1 MAANSQLNLA
11 LRIQADM
18 QQAIDQTRVFSRELD
33 DVGRQSGQAGQ
44 QLQELANSG
53 AQAEQT
59 LGGATRQLK
68 QMVAGFASLAAIRG
82 AVKIADDYVTM
93 ANRIEMATSS
103 AAEYELVQRRL
114 LETANNTYRPLA
126 EAQEVYIRTADALRS
141 MGENTESVL
150 DVTDSFSYLLVTNNA
165 SVDKAA
171 TALGAYSKAIQTGK
185 LDSLGWISIMTAMPT
200 VVDAIAASSGRAAE
214 DVRKL
219 GVEGKLSIQELNT
232 ALKDSLE
239 TNKAAADGM
248 YTTVADSYVHLQN
261 ALSVY
266 LGEANRSTAATAL
279 IGDSIA
285 LLADNLD
292 TVANVALVGL
302 SAATARYVVNLGLA
316 TKAAITSTLAT
327 RAQTASELQLAQ
339 AQVASTLTTANAAR
353 AQAGLTMTHAQAKV
367 AVDAHAAAQVR
378 LAAAQRAASGVTAL
392 LGGPVGLAMLA
403 ASAAASFLLFRDSA
417 VEVRSSLN
425 DLNEPLSSAV
435 KRFQEL
441 TKVEQASELDKL
453 NREIKETEE
462 TTTNLGRTLANT
474 VNDEIVGAFGLFGK
488 ATGDVKDT
496 LELIRKASG
505 DAVRGVAV
513 DWDTVA
519 LAIRNTAGMSDEMRS
534 KLLDMIA
541 ELVKSGRYAS
551 ELSARHLELANSSNE
566 AASGIDNLNAA
577 LRTGSAEGDAYL
589 KRLTRRVEDLQ
600 DASNIGRVMRDLRD
614 TPELHDLPKEQLDQ
628 IVAAAQALDRL
639 DAARKR
645 SSGSRATAG
654 VNQEVK
660 AAENYVTQ
668 LEKQA
673 ATLGMTTAQL
683 REYELSEK
691 KLTGTL
697 LERARAA
704 QATIAANEQQE
715 QSVANAKAAAD
726 LQVQLLQA
734 SGRETEAALL
744 ESANRFAEIQRDM
757 LKTGNEVGLELV
769 QQLIPL
775 DALRVQLSGMQS
787 EIDKALNAQQRR
799 EQSIE
804 AQVNSGLIT
813 QIEGRKQLV
822 ELHRQTAAQL
832 EKQLPHLREMAAMPG
847 AMGEQAR
854 IVLETLET
862 QILQLRTTTNELQNA
877 LRDGLQKGIAESL
890 SGLAKG
896 TMDLRDAINALLQSV
911 VDSMVQIA
919 SQQLAEQATS
929 GLMSM
934 AGSLGGMFGGGA
946 GEAANAGA
954 EAAGGA
960 ATAAAITS
968 ASTAGATAMGTSITT
983 AGAGAGTAMG
993 TSITT
998 AGAGAGT
1005 AMATSITT
1013 AGAAAAQAMAT
1024 AIASAS
1030 AASSGSNAMGAA
1042 ASVATVAAAT
1052 GGHVRGPG
1060 TGTSDSIPAWLS
1072 DYEFVSR
1079 AAVVK
1084 QPGALP
1090 FLHDFNQ
1097 RGMQALHDW
1106 SRRIARHSTGG
1117 LAGIPAP
1124 ALPAPALG
1132 VSSIQ
1137 EPVKNMS
1144 ATLNNKIALNLIDS
1158 PERMSEAMKTPPGV
1172 EALTVVLSNDPAKF
1186 RQILGV
1192 N

>member
-1 MAANSQLNLA
+1 MANSQLKLA

-18 QQAIDQTRVFSRELD
+18 QQAIDQTKAFSAELESAGD
-33 DVGRQSGQAGQ
+33 RSGRAGQ
-44 QLQELANSG
+44 QLQELAQSST
-53 AQAEQT
+53 QT
-59 LGGATRQLK
+59 EEALGRATTQLK
-68 QMVAGFASLAAIRG
+68 HMVAGFVSLAALRS
-82 AVKIADDYVTM
+82 AVNIADDYVTM
-93 ANRIEMATSS
+93 ADRIELATSS
-103 AAEYELVQRRL
+103 TAEYEMVQRRL
-114 LETANNTYRPLA
+114 LDTANNTYRALS
-126 EAQEVYIRTADALRS
+126 EAQEVYIQSSIGLRDMGYSASESLDIVDSLSYSFVRNATSTDKAGSALNALTRAVNR
-141 MGENTESVL
+141 GSVL
-150 DVTDSFSYLLVTNNA
+150 TDHWATLLLAV
-165 SVDKAA
+165 
-171 TALGAYSKAIQTGK
+171 
-185 LDSLGWISIMTAMPT
+185 PT
-200 VVDAIAASSGRAAE
+200 ILEDIAAVSGMTTQE
-214 DVRKL
+214 ISKM
-219 GVEGKLSIQELNT
+219 GYEGKLSAELLT
-232 ALKDSLE
+232 EGLRHSLE
-239 TNKAAADGM
+239 ENKAAADGM
-248 YTTVADSYVHLQN
+248 YTTVADAFVHLQN

-403 ASAAASFLLFRDSA
+403 ASAVASFLLFRDSA

-566 AASGIDNLNAA
+566 AASGVDNLNAA

-589 KRLTRRVEDLQ
+589 KRLIRRIEDLQ
-600 DASNIGRVMRDLRD
+600 DPSNIGRVTRDLRD
-614 TPELHDLPKEQLDQ
+614 LELLGLPKEQLDP
-628 IVAAAQALDRL
+628 IVAAAQVLDRL
-639 DAARKR
+639 EAARKR

-744 ESANRFAEIQRDM
+744 ESANRFAEIQSDM

-877 LRDGLQKGIAESL
+877 LRDGLQNGIAESL

-911 VDSMVQIA
+911 LDSMVQIA

-934 AGSLGGMFGGGA
+934 AGSLGGMFGGGD
-946 GEAANAGA
+946 AANAGA

-1052 GGHVRGPG
+1052 GGHIRGPG

-1090 FLHDFNQ
+1090 FLHDFNR

-1106 SRRIARHSTGG
+1106 SRRIAHHSTGG

>member
-1 MAANSQLNLA
+1 MAKDLTLA

-18 QQAIDQTRVFSRELD
+18 QQAINQIKSFGQEVD
-33 DVGRQSGQAGQ
+33 DVGRHSGHASQ
-44 QLQELANSG
+44 QLQEFAHSG
-53 AQAEQT
+53 TQAEEA
-59 LGGATRQLK
+59 LGRATTQLK
-68 QMVAGFASLAAIRG
+68 HMVAGFVSLAALRG
-82 AVKIADDYVTM
+82 AVNIADDYVTM
-93 ANRIEMATSS
+93 ADRIEMATSS
-103 AAEYELVQRRL
+103 TAEYEMVQRRL
-114 LETANNTYRPLA
+114 LDTANNTYRALS
-126 EAQEVYIRTADALRS
+126 EAQEVYIQSSIGLRDMGYSASESLDIVDSLSYSFVRNATSTDKAGSALNALTRAVNR
-141 MGENTESVL
+141 GSVL
-150 DVTDSFSYLLVTNNA
+150 TDHWATLLLAV
-165 SVDKAA
+165 
-171 TALGAYSKAIQTGK
+171 
-185 LDSLGWISIMTAMPT
+185 PT
-200 VVDAIAASSGRAAE
+200 ILEDIAAVSGMTTQE
-214 DVRKL
+214 ISKL
-219 GVEGKLSIQELNT
+219 GYEGKLSAELLT
-232 ALKDSLE
+232 EGLRLSLDE
-239 TNKAAADGM
+239 NKAAAADM
-248 YTTVADSYVHLQN
+248 YTTVADAVTSLQN

-266 LGEANRSTAATAL
+266 LGEANRATAATSL
-279 IGDSIA
+279 IAKSIE
-285 LLADNLD
+285 LLAKNLD

-353 AQAGLTMTHAQAKV
+353 AQAGLTMTHAQAKF
-367 AVDAHAAAQVR
+367 AVDAHAAAQAR
-378 LAAAQRAASGVTAL
+378 LTAVQGAGRGVAAL
-392 LGGPVGLAMLA
+392 LGGPVGLVTLA
-403 ASAAASFLLFRDSA
+403 AAAAASFLLFRDSA

-425 DLNEPLSSAV
+425 DLSEPLSSAMQ
-435 KRFQEL
+435 RFNEL

-534 KLLDMIA
+534 KLLGMIA

-551 ELSARHLELANSSNE
+551 ELSARHFELANSSNE
-566 AASGIDNLNAA
+566 AASGVDNLNAA

-589 KRLTRRVEDLQ
+589 KRLIRRIEDLQ
-600 DASNIGRVMRDLRD
+600 DPSNIGRVTRDLRD
-614 TPELHDLPKEQLDQ
+614 LELLGLPKEQLDP
-628 IVAAAQALDRL
+628 IVAAAQVLDRL
-639 DAARKR
+639 EAARKR

-744 ESANRFAEIQRDM
+744 ESANRFAEIQSDM

-862 QILQLRTTTNELQNA
+862 QILQLNTTTNELQNA
-877 LRDGLQKGIAESL
+877 LRDGLQNGIAESL

-934 AGSLGGMFGGGA
+934 AGSLGGMFGGGD
-946 GEAANAGA
+946 AANAGA

-983 AGAGAGTAMG
+983 AGAGAGTAMA
-993 TSITT
+993 TSMTT

-1013 AGAAAAQAMAT
+1013 AGAAAAQAMAA

-1052 GGHVRGPG
+1052 GGHIRGPG

-1090 FLHDFNQ
+1090 FLHDFNR

>member
-18 QQAIDQTRVFSRELD
+18 QQAIDQTKVFSRELD

-541 ELVKSGRYAS
+541 ELVKSGRHAS
-551 ELSARHLELANSSNE
+551 ELSARQLELANSSNE
-566 AASGIDNLNAA
+566 AAAGVDNLSAS
-577 LRTGSAEGDAYL
+577 LRAGSAEGDAYL
-589 KRLTRRVEDLQ
+589 KRMSRQLEDMK
-600 DASNIGRVMRDLRD
+600 DVSNIGRLMRDIRD
-614 TPELHDLPKEQLDQ
+614 NPDLHDLPKEQLDQ
-628 IVAAAQALDRL
+628 LIEIAKERDKLE
-639 DAARKR
+639 AARKKSSKNPR
-645 SSGSRATAG
+645 SSSDQEAKAT
-654 VNQEVK
+654 ESYIK
-660 AAENYVTQ
+660 Q

-673 ATLGMTTAQL
+673 ATLDMTAAQL

-697 LERARAA
+697 LERAQAA
-704 QATIAANEQQE
+704 QATIAASEQQK
-715 QSVANAKAAAD
+715 QSAANAKAATD

-757 LKTGNEVGLELV
+757 LKTGNDVGLELV

-775 DALRVQLSGMQS
+775 DALRVQLSAMQT
-787 EIDKALNAQQRR
+787 EIDKALNTQQRR

-813 QIEGRKQLV
+813 EMEGRKQLV
-822 ELHRQTAAQL
+822 DLHRQTADVL

-847 AMGEQAR
+847 ALGEQAR
-854 IVLETLET
+854 IMLEQTET
-862 QILQLRTTTNELQNA
+862 QIAMLLTTTNKLQNA
-877 LRDGLQKGIAESL
+877 LRDGLQNGIAESL

-934 AGSLGGMFGGGA
+934 VGSLGGMFGGA
-946 GEAANAGA
+946 GEAASAGA

-983 AGAGAGTAMG
+983 AGAGAGTAMA
-993 TSITT
+993 TSMTT

-1005 AMATSITT
+1005 TMASSITT
-1013 AGAAAAQAMAT
+1013 AGAAAAQAMAA

-1030 AASSGSNAMGAA
+1030 AASSGGNALSSAA
-1042 ASVATVAAAT
+1042 KVATVAAAT
-1052 GGHVRGPG
+1052 GGHIRGPG

-1097 RGMQALHDW
+1097 RGMQALYDW
-1106 SRRIARHSTGG
+1106 SRRIAHHSTGG

-1124 ALPAPALG
+1124 AFPAPALG
-1132 VSSIQ
+1132 ISNIQ
-1137 EPVKNMS
+1137 EPAKNMS
-1144 ATLNNKIALNLIDS
+1144 TTLNNKIALNLIDS
-1158 PERMSEAMKTPPGV
+1158 PERIAEALNTPAGT
-1172 EALTVVLSNDPAKF
+1172 EALTVMLSNDPAKY

>member
-18 QQAIDQTRVFSRELD
+18 QQAIDQTKVFSRELD

-435 KRFQEL
+435 KRFQGL

-534 KLLDMIA
+534 KLLGMIA

-551 ELSARHLELANSSNE
+551 ELSARQLELANSSNE
-566 AASGIDNLNAA
+566 AASGVDNLNAA

-589 KRLTRRVEDLQ
+589 KRLRRQVEDLK
-600 DASNIGRVMRDLRD
+600 DASHVGRASRDIRD
-614 TPELHDLPKEQLDQ
+614 TPELHNLSKEQLDE
-628 IVAAAQALDRL
+628 IFALNQELDKL
-639 DAARKR
+639 DAARR
-645 SSGSRATAG
+645 RGSASSRESSI
-654 VNQEVK
+654 
-660 AAENYVTQ
+660 
-668 LEKQA
+668 
-673 ATLGMTTAQL
+673 TL
-683 REYELSEK
+683 
-691 KLTGTL
+691 
-697 LERARAA
+697 
-704 QATIAANEQQE
+704 
-715 QSVANAKAAAD
+715 
-726 LQVQLLQA
+726 
-734 SGRETEAALL
+734 
-744 ESANRFAEIQRDM
+744 
-757 LKTGNEVGLELV
+757 
-769 QQLIPL
+769 
-775 DALRVQLSGMQS
+775 
-787 EIDKALNAQQRR
+787 
-799 EQSIE
+799 
-804 AQVNSGLIT
+804 AQVNEQLARESELLGMLGPQREAAQQLERIEQNLKRGNIALSEPQRAALMAQIQAMQELRSVTREMDAVYSRANAASQNYNRTVQAAQRLVQMGAIT
-813 QIEGRKQLV
+813 QEQYNRELVRAGAAYESASNPAQRLTDSIKEQMRLMTLSRREREIEMQMIQATNQLLREGIDLRQDEALATQLRAQYEQSQAMADTMREQDSIQGMYEALKKLGGAEWQAAIYAQ
-822 ELHRQTAAQL
+822 ELAQVWDETATRLVRLEARAFALSEAFEQGGITAEYFRTQMALLNAEAAAALNELGYGDSFTIGMEALGQLLEGYKSVASSLAAMTGDALVSWSDGLADSLARAVVSGDNLRESLHGVANQILTEMISALIKLGIQYAMTHAMVSGSMQDGITSRLAMGAAQSMSWS
-832 EKQLPHLREMAAMPG
+832 PAASF
-847 AMGEQAR
+847 A
-854 IVLETLET
+854 
-862 QILQLRTTTNELQNA
+862 
-877 LRDGLQKGIAESL
+877 
-890 SGLAKG
+890 
-896 TMDLRDAINALLQSV
+896 
-911 VDSMVQIA
+911 
-919 SQQLAEQATS
+919 
-929 GLMSM
+929 
-934 AGSLGGMFGGGA
+934 GMFGGMFA
-946 GEAANAGA
+946 D
-954 EAAGGA
+954 
-960 ATAAAITS
+960 
-968 ASTAGATAMGTSITT
+968 
-983 AGAGAGTAMG
+983 
-993 TSITT
+993 
-998 AGAGAGT
+998 
-1005 AMATSITT
+1005 
-1013 AGAAAAQAMAT
+1013 
-1024 AIASAS
+1024 
-1030 AASSGSNAMGAA
+1030 
-1042 ASVATVAAAT
+1042 

-1072 DYEFVSR
+1072 DYEFVTR
-1079 AAVVK
+1079 AAVVE

-1144 ATLNNKIALNLIDS
+1144 ATLKNHQTFNLIDS

>member
-1 MAANSQLNLA
+1 MANSQLKLA

-18 QQAIDQTRVFSRELD
+18 QQAIDQTKAFSAELESAGD
-33 DVGRQSGQAGQ
+33 RSGRAGQ
-44 QLQELANSG
+44 QLQELAQSST
-53 AQAEQT
+53 QT
-59 LGGATRQLK
+59 EEALGRATTQLK
-68 QMVAGFASLAAIRG
+68 HMVAGFVSLAALRS
-82 AVKIADDYVTM
+82 AVNIADDYVTM
-93 ANRIEMATSS
+93 ADRIELATSS
-103 AAEYELVQRRL
+103 TAEYEMVQRRL
-114 LETANNTYRPLA
+114 LDTANNTYRALS
-126 EAQEVYIRTADALRS
+126 EAQEVYIQSSIGLRDMGYSASESLDIVDSLSYSFVRNATSTDKAGSALNALTRAVNR
-141 MGENTESVL
+141 GSVL
-150 DVTDSFSYLLVTNNA
+150 TDHWATLLLAV
-165 SVDKAA
+165 
-171 TALGAYSKAIQTGK
+171 
-185 LDSLGWISIMTAMPT
+185 PT
-200 VVDAIAASSGRAAE
+200 ILEDIAAVSGMTTQE
-214 DVRKL
+214 ISKM
-219 GVEGKLSIQELNT
+219 GYEGKLSAELLT
-232 ALKDSLE
+232 EGLRHSLE
-239 TNKAAADGM
+239 ENKAAADGM
-248 YTTVADSYVHLQN
+248 YTTVADAFVHLQN

-292 TVANVALVGL
+292 AVANVALVGL

-541 ELVKSGRYAS
+541 ELVKSGRHAS
-551 ELSARHLELANSSNE
+551 ELSARQLELANSSNE
-566 AASGIDNLNAA
+566 AAAGVDNLSAS
-577 LRTGSAEGDAYL
+577 LRAGSAEGDAYL
-589 KRLTRRVEDLQ
+589 KRMSRQLEDMK
-600 DASNIGRVMRDLRD
+600 DASNIGRLMRDIRD
-614 TPELHDLPKEQLDQ
+614 NPDLHDLPKEQLDQ
-628 IVAAAQALDRL
+628 LIEIAKERDKLE
-639 DAARKR
+639 AARKKSSKNPR
-645 SSGSRATAG
+645 SSSDQEAKAT
-654 VNQEVK
+654 ESYIK
-660 AAENYVTQ
+660 Q

-673 ATLGMTTAQL
+673 ATLDMTSAQL

-697 LERARAA
+697 LERAQAA
-704 QATIAANEQQE
+704 QATIAASEQQK
-715 QSVANAKAAAD
+715 QSAVNAKAATD

-744 ESANRFAEIQRDM
+744 ESAQRFAEIQRDM
-757 LKTGNEVGLELV
+757 LKTGNDVGLELV

-775 DALRVQLSGMQS
+775 DALRVQLSAMQT
-787 EIDKALNAQQRR
+787 EIDKALNTQQRR

-822 ELHRQTAAQL
+822 ELHRQTADLLEQHLPQL
-832 EKQLPHLREMAAMPG
+832 RAMAAMPG
-847 AMGEQAR
+847 VMGEQAR

-862 QILQLRTTTNELQNA
+862 QMLQLRTTTNELQNA
-877 LRDGLQKGIAESL
+877 LRDGLQNGIAESL

-934 AGSLGGMFGGGA
+934 LGSLGGMFGGG

-983 AGAGAGTAMG
+983 AGAGAGTAMA
-993 TSITT
+993 TSMTT

-1005 AMATSITT
+1005 TMASSITT
-1013 AGAAAAQAMAT
+1013 AGAAAAQAMAA

-1030 AASSGSNAMGAA
+1030 AASSGGNALSSAA
-1042 ASVATVAAAT
+1042 KVATVAAAT
-1052 GGHVRGPG
+1052 GGHIRGPG

-1090 FLHDFNQ
+1090 FLHDFNR
-1097 RGMQALHDW
+1097 RGMAALNDW
-1106 SRRIARHSTGG
+1106 AKRVGHSTGG

-1124 ALPAPALG
+1124 AFPAPAPALG
-1132 VSSIQ
+1132 ISNIQ
-1137 EPVKNMS
+1137 EPAKNMS
-1144 ATLNNKIALNLIDS
+1144 TTLNNKIALNLIDS
-1158 PERMSEAMKTPPGV
+1158 PERIAEALNTPAGT
-1172 EALTVVLSNDPAKF
+1172 EALTVMLSNDPAKF
-1186 RQILGV
+1186 RQILGID
-1192 N
+1192 

>member
-18 QQAIDQTRVFSRELD
+18 QQAIDQTKVFSRELD

-68 QMVAGFASLAAIRG
+68 QMVAGFASLTAIRG

-302 SAATARYVVNLGLA
+302 SAATTRYVVNLGLA
-316 TKAAITSTLAT
+316 TKAAISSTLAT
-327 RAQTASELQLAQ
+327 RAQAASELQLAQ
-339 AQVASTLTTANAAR
+339 AQAASALAAANAAR
-353 AQAGLTMTHAQAKV
+353 AQAGLTISHAQAKV
-367 AVDAHAAAQVR
+367 AVDAHAAAQAR
-378 LAAAQRAASGVTAL
+378 LTAVQGAGRGVAAL
-392 LGGPVGLAMLA
+392 LGGPVGLVTLA
-403 ASAAASFLLFRDSA
+403 AAAAASFLLFRDSA

-425 DLNEPLSSAV
+425 DLSEPLSSAMQ
-435 KRFQEL
+435 RFNEL

-453 NREIKETEE
+453 NREIKAIEE

-496 LELIRKASG
+496 LELVHKASG

-566 AASGIDNLNAA
+566 AASGVDNLNAA

-589 KRLTRRVEDLQ
+589 KRLRRQVEDLK
-600 DASNIGRVMRDLRD
+600 DASHVGRASRDIRD
-614 TPELHDLPKEQLDQ
+614 TPELHNLSKEQLDE
-628 IVAAAQALDRL
+628 IFALNQELDKL
-639 DAARKR
+639 DAARRRGSASSRERSITLAQVNEQLARESELLGMLGPQREAAQQLERIEQNLKR
-645 SSGSRATAG
+645 GNIALSEPQRAALMAQIQAMQELRSVTREMDAVYSRA
-654 VNQEVK
+654 N
-660 AAENYVTQ
+660 AASQNYQRTT
-668 LEKQA
+668 QA
-673 ATLGMTTAQL
+673 AQ
-683 REYELSEK
+683 R
-691 KLTGTL
+691 L
-697 LERARAA
+697 LQMGAI
-704 QATIAANEQQE
+704 TQE
-715 QSVANAKAAAD
+715 QYNRELVRTGAAYRAAAD
-726 LQVQLLQA
+726 PAKQLTDSIKEQMRLMTLSRREREIEMQMIQATNQLLREGIDLRQDEALATQLRAQYEQSQA
-734 SGRETEAALL
+734 MADTMREQDSIQGMYEALKKLGGAEWQAAIYAQELAQVWDETATRLVRLEARAFALSEAFEQGGITAEYFRTQMALLNAEAAAALNELGYGDSFTIGMEALGQLL
-744 ESANRFAEIQRDM
+744 EGYKSVASSLAAM
-757 LKTGNEVGLELV
+757 TG
-769 QQLIPL
+769 
-775 DALRVQLSGMQS
+775 DALVSWSDGLADSLARAVVSGDNLRESLHGVANQILTEMISALIKLGIQYAMTHAMVSGSMQ
-787 EIDKALNAQQRR
+787 D
-799 EQSIE
+799 
-804 AQVNSGLIT
+804 GIT
-813 QIEGRKQLV
+813 SRLAMG
-822 ELHRQTAAQL
+822 AAQSMSWS
-832 EKQLPHLREMAAMPG
+832 PAASF
-847 AMGEQAR
+847 A
-854 IVLETLET
+854 
-862 QILQLRTTTNELQNA
+862 
-877 LRDGLQKGIAESL
+877 
-890 SGLAKG
+890 
-896 TMDLRDAINALLQSV
+896 
-911 VDSMVQIA
+911 
-919 SQQLAEQATS
+919 
-929 GLMSM
+929 
-934 AGSLGGMFGGGA
+934 GMFGGMFA
-946 GEAANAGA
+946 D
-954 EAAGGA
+954 
-960 ATAAAITS
+960 
-968 ASTAGATAMGTSITT
+968 
-983 AGAGAGTAMG
+983 
-993 TSITT
+993 
-998 AGAGAGT
+998 
-1005 AMATSITT
+1005 
-1013 AGAAAAQAMAT
+1013 
-1024 AIASAS
+1024 
-1030 AASSGSNAMGAA
+1030 
-1042 ASVATVAAAT
+1042 

-1072 DYEFVSR
+1072 DYEFVTR
-1079 AAVVK
+1079 AAVVE

-1144 ATLNNKIALNLIDS
+1144 ATLKNHQTFNLIDS

>member
-1 MAANSQLNLA
+1 MAANSQINLA

-18 QQAIDQTRVFSRELD
+18 KQAINQTQAFSAELEGAGD
-33 DVGRQSGQAGQ
+33 SSGRAGQ
-44 QLQELANSG
+44 QLQEFAHSG
-53 AQAEQT
+53 TQAEEA
-59 LGGATRQLK
+59 LGRATTQLK
-68 QMVAGFASLAAIRG
+68 HMVAGFVSLAALRG
-82 AVKIADDYVTM
+82 AVNIADDYVTM
-93 ANRIEMATSS
+93 ADRIELATSS
-103 AAEYELVQRRL
+103 TAEYEMVQRRL
-114 LETANNTYRPLA
+114 LDTANNTYRALS
-126 EAQEVYIRTADALRS
+126 EAQEVYIQSSIGLRDMGYSASESLDIVDSLSYSFVRNATSTDKAGSALNALTRAVNR
-141 MGENTESVL
+141 GSVL
-150 DVTDSFSYLLVTNNA
+150 TDHWATLLLAV
-165 SVDKAA
+165 
-171 TALGAYSKAIQTGK
+171 
-185 LDSLGWISIMTAMPT
+185 PT
-200 VVDAIAASSGRAAE
+200 ILEDIAAVSGMTTQE
-214 DVRKL
+214 ISKL
-219 GVEGKLSIQELNT
+219 GYEGKLSAELLT
-232 ALKDSLE
+232 EGLRLSLE
-239 TNKAAADGM
+239 ENKAAAANM
-248 YTTVADSYVHLQN
+248 YTTVADAVTSLQN

-266 LGEANRSTAATAL
+266 LGEANRATSATSL
-279 IGDSIA
+279 IAKSIE
-285 LLADNLD
+285 LLAKNLD

-302 SAATARYVVNLGLA
+302 SAATTRYVVNLGLA
-316 TKAAITSTLAT
+316 TKAAISSTLAT
-327 RAQTASELQLAQ
+327 RAQAASELQLAQ
-339 AQVASTLTTANAAR
+339 AQAASALAAANAAR
-353 AQAGLTMTHAQAKV
+353 AQAGLTISHAQAKV

-378 LAAAQRAASGVTAL
+378 LAAVQRAAGGVTAL

-403 ASAAASFLLFRDSA
+403 ASAAASLLLLRDSA
-417 VEVRSSLN
+417 DDVRSSFNNL
-425 DLNEPLSSAV
+425 DEPLSVAV
-435 KRFQEL
+435 ERFQAL
-441 TKVEQASELDKL
+441 TKVGQASELDKL
-453 NREIKETEE
+453 KSEIRSVRSEAQQ
-462 TTTNLGRTLANT
+462 LASSLA
-474 VNDEIVGAFGLFGK
+474 VDAQWKKGGLFGIG
-488 ATGDVKDT
+488 A
-496 LELIRKASG
+496 ASG
-505 DAVRGVAV
+505 DAKAALDEVHKAAYAAARGARVNFDEATEAV
-513 DWDTVA
+513 LNAAD
-519 LAIRNTAGMSDEMRS
+519 MSSAYR
-534 KLLDMIA
+534 
-541 ELVKSGRYAS
+541 S
-551 ELSARHLELANSSNE
+551 ELLKAMQAITEKQTKVEGLREHTQGLAAATRD
-566 AASGIDNLNAA
+566 AASAQDELTDA
-577 LRTGSAEGDAYL
+577 LRTGSDEGDEYL

-744 ESANRFAEIQRDM
+744 ESANRFTEIQSDM

-862 QILQLRTTTNELQNA
+862 QILQLNTTTNELQNA
-877 LRDGLQKGIAESL
+877 LRDGLQTGIAESL
-890 SGLAKG
+890 SGLAQG

-911 VDSMVQIA
+911 LDSMVQIA

-934 AGSLGGMFGGGA
+934 AGSLGGMFGGGD
-946 GEAANAGA
+946 AANAGA

-1052 GGHVRGPG
+1052 GGHIRGPG

-1072 DYEFVSR
+1072 DYEFVTR
-1079 AAVVK
+1079 AAVVE

-1137 EPVKNMS
+1137 EPAKNMS
-1144 ATLNNKIALNLIDS
+1144 ATLKNHQTFNLIDS

>member
-18 QQAIDQTRVFSRELD
+18 QQAIDQTKVFSRELD

-93 ANRIEMATSS
+93 ANRIEMATTS

-292 TVANVALVGL
+292 TVANVVLVGL

-541 ELVKSGRYAS
+541 ELVKSGRHAS
-551 ELSARHLELANSSNE
+551 ELSARQLELANSSNE
-566 AASGIDNLNAA
+566 AAAGVDNLSAS
-577 LRTGSAEGDAYL
+577 LRAGSAEGDAYL
-589 KRLTRRVEDLQ
+589 KRMSRQLEDMK
-600 DASNIGRVMRDLRD
+600 DASNIGRLMRDIRD
-614 TPELHDLPKEQLDQ
+614 NPDLHDLPKEQLDQ
-628 IVAAAQALDRL
+628 LIEIAKERDKLE
-639 DAARKR
+639 AARKKSSKNPR
-645 SSGSRATAG
+645 SSSDQEAKAT
-654 VNQEVK
+654 ESYIK
-660 AAENYVTQ
+660 Q

-673 ATLGMTTAQL
+673 ATLDMTAAQL

-697 LERARAA
+697 LERAQAA
-704 QATIAANEQQE
+704 QATIAASEQQK
-715 QSVANAKAAAD
+715 QSAANAKAATD

-744 ESANRFAEIQRDM
+744 ESAQRFAEIQRDM
-757 LKTGNEVGLELV
+757 LKTGNDVGLELV

-775 DALRVQLSGMQS
+775 DALRVQLSAMQT
-787 EIDKALNAQQRR
+787 EIDKALNTQQRR

-822 ELHRQTAAQL
+822 ELHRQTADLL
-832 EKQLPHLREMAAMPG
+832 EQQLPQLRAMAAMPG
-847 AMGEQAR
+847 VMGEQAR

-877 LRDGLQKGIAESL
+877 LRDGLQNGIAESL

-934 AGSLGGMFGGGA
+934 VGSLGGMFGGGA

-968 ASTAGATAMGTSITT
+968 ASTAGAA
-983 AGAGAGTAMG
+983 AMG

-1005 AMATSITT
+1005 AMATSMATAGAGAGTTMASSITT
-1013 AGAAAAQAMAT
+1013 AGAAAAQAMAA

-1030 AASSGSNAMGAA
+1030 AASSGGNALSSAA
-1042 ASVATVAAAT
+1042 KVATVAAAT
-1052 GGHVRGPG
+1052 GGHIRGPG

-1097 RGMQALHDW
+1097 RGMQALYDW
-1106 SRRIARHSTGG
+1106 SRRIAHHSTGG

-1124 ALPAPALG
+1124 AFPAPALG
-1132 VSSIQ
+1132 ISNIQ
-1137 EPVKNMS
+1137 EPAKNMS
-1144 ATLNNKIALNLIDS
+1144 TTLNNKIALNLIDS
-1158 PERMSEAMKTPPGV
+1158 PERIADALNTPAGT
-1172 EALTVVLSNDPAKF
+1172 EALTVMLSNDPAKY